1 MAKNEMTACQHEI
14 YNRYFTSATEELEAF
29 RPFDQRKITAA
40 IHDQLDDDADIPA
53 RNRKILHDVV
63 PDFPFKPPLWELRVG
78 EYRIF
83 YDIDR
88 DGAIVNV
95 RAVRRK
101 EKGKRTEDL
110 FSWQKYTEKIVEA
123 A

>member
-1 MAKNEMTACQHEI
+1 MK
-14 YNRYFTSATEELEAF
+14 FTIDISHLATEELEAC

-40 IHDQLDDDADIPA
+40 IHDQLDDDADVPA
-53 RNRKILHDVV
+53 RNRKILRDVV

-101 EKGKRTEDL
+101 EKRKRTEDL
-110 FSWQKYTEKIVEA
+110 FHEKSDS
-123 A
+123 